1 MEDHMKR
8 INISENE
15 ALRNQIIEA
24 RTKVKSV
31 HPLVHNI
38 TNYVTVNDC
47 ANILL
52 SANASPIMSDD
63 LMEVE
68 EITSICG
75 ALVLNIGTL
84 NERTIKSMLLAG
96 KKASELGHPIVLDP
110 VGAGA
115 SKLRTKTALAL
126 IEALDVTVIR
136 GNISELKALYLGDS
150 STHGVDANDV
160 DAISEKNLE
169 DAIKL
174 VNQMAKHFGTI
185 IAVTGAIDIVTN
197 GDEAYVIKNGHEKMK
212 YITGTG
218 CMLSSLIGAYVRANS
233 ENPVLGVVAVV
244 SLMGSCGELAWSY
257 CEEHKLGTGT
267 MKTRLIDL
275 IGNMD
280 DAKFASLMKVEKVE
294 LVKNEGN

>member
-1 MEDHMKR
+1 MKR

-15 ALRNQIIEA
+15 ALRNQLIEA

-84 NERTIKSMLLAG
+84 NERTIKAMLLAG

-115 SKLRTKTALAL
+115 SKLRTNTALAL

-150 STHGVDANDV
+150 STQGVDANDV

-169 DAIKL
+169 GAIKL

-197 GDEAYVIKNGHEKMK
+197 GEEAYVIKNGHEKMK

-218 CMLSSLIGAYVRANS
+218 CMLTSLIGAYVRANS
-233 ENPVLGVVAVV
+233 ENPVLGVAAVV

-275 IGNMD
+275 IGSMD

-294 LVKNEGN
+294 LDKNEGI

>member
-1 MEDHMKR
+1 MKR
-8 INISENE
+8 MNISENKTYI
-15 ALRNQIIEA
+15 NQLILA
-24 RTKVKSV
+24 RTNVKST

-84 NERTIKSMLLAG
+84 NERTIKAMLLAG

-115 SKLRTKTALAL
+115 SKLRTSTALAIL
-126 IEALDVTVIR
+126 EALDVTVIR

-150 STHGVDANDV
+150 STQGVDANDV

-185 IAVTGAIDIVTN
+185 IAVTGAIDIVTD
-197 GDEAYVIKNGHEKMK
+197 GEDAYVIKNGHEKMK

-218 CMLSSLIGAYVRANS
+218 CMLTSLIGAYVTANA
-233 ENPVLGVVAVV
+233 ENPLEGVAAVAA
-244 SLMGSCGELAWSY
+244 LMGICGELAWAY
-257 CEEHKLGTGT
+257 CEAHGLGTGS

-275 IGNMD
+275 IGSLED
-280 DAKFASLMKVEKVE
+280 VKFASLMKVEKVE
-294 LVKNEGN
+294 IVQKMEV

>member
-1 MEDHMKR
+1 MKF
-8 INISENE
+8 IKISENVT
-15 ALRNQIIEA
+15 LRNEFTQA
-24 RTKVKSV
+24 RTNVKSV

-52 SANASPIMSDD
+52 ASNASPIMSDEI
-63 LMEVE
+63 MEVE

-84 NERTIKSMLLAG
+84 NAQTIKAMFLAG
-96 KKASELGHPIVLDP
+96 QKSSELGHPIVLDP

-115 SKLRTKTALAL
+115 SKLRTNTALAL

-136 GNISELKALYLGDS
+136 GNISELKALYLGNS
-150 STHGVDANDV
+150 STQGVDANDV
-160 DAISEKNLE
+160 DAITEENLE
-169 DAIKL
+169 DAIRL
-174 VNQMAKHFGTI
+174 VIQMAKHFNAI
-185 IAVTGAIDIVTN
+185 IAVTGAIDIVAN

-218 CMLSSLIGAYVRANS
+218 CMLTSMIGAYVKAN
-233 ENPVLGVVAVV
+233 PGMPLQGVASIVA
-244 SLMGSCGELAWSY
+244 LMGICGELAWAY
-257 CEEHKLGTGT
+257 CEAYDLGTNS

-275 IGNMD
+275 IGSLD
-280 DAKFASLMKVEKVE
+280 DAKFASFLRVEKVE
-294 LVKNEGN
+294 V

>member
-1 MEDHMKR
+1 MKR

-15 ALRNQIIEA
+15 ALRNQLIEA

-63 LMEVE
+63 LIEVE

-84 NERTIKSMLLAG
+84 NERTIKAMLLAG
-96 KKASELGHPIVLDP
+96 KKASDLGHPIVLDP

-115 SKLRTKTALAL
+115 SKLRTNTALAL
-126 IEALDVTVIR
+126 IEALDMTVIR

-150 STHGVDANDV
+150 STQGVDANDV

-169 DAIKL
+169 GAIKL

-185 IAVTGAIDIVTN
+185 IAVTGAIDIVAN
-197 GDEAYVIKNGHEKMK
+197 GEEAYVIKNGHEKMK

-218 CMLSSLIGAYVRANS
+218 CMLTSLIGAYVRANS
-233 ENPVLGVVAVV
+233 ENPVLGVAAVV

-257 CEEHKLGTGT
+257 CDEHKLGTGT

-275 IGNMD
+275 IGSID

-294 LVKNEGN
+294 LDKNEGI

>member
-1 MEDHMKR
+1 MEGYMKR

-15 ALRNQIIEA
+15 ALRNQLIEA

-84 NERTIKSMLLAG
+84 NERTIKAMLLAG

-115 SKLRTKTALAL
+115 SKLRTNTALAL

-150 STHGVDANDV
+150 STQGVDANDV

-169 DAIKL
+169 GAIKL

-185 IAVTGAIDIVTN
+185 IAVTGAIDIVAN
-197 GDEAYVIKNGHEKMK
+197 GEEAYVIKNGHEKMK

-218 CMLSSLIGAYVRANS
+218 CMLTSLIGAYVRANS
-233 ENPVLGVVAVV
+233 ENPVLGVAAVV

-257 CEEHKLGTGT
+257 CDEHKLGTGT

-275 IGNMD
+275 IGSID

-294 LVKNEGN
+294 LDKNEGI

>member
-1 MEDHMKR
+1 MKR

-15 ALRNQIIEA
+15 SLRNQLIEA

-115 SKLRTKTALAL
+115 SKLRTNTALAI

-150 STHGVDANDV
+150 STQGVDANDV

-169 DAIKL
+169 GAIKL

-197 GDEAYVIKNGHEKMK
+197 GEETYVIKNGHEKMK

-218 CMLSSLIGAYVRANS
+218 CMLTSLIGAYVRANS
-233 ENPVLGVVAVV
+233 ENPVLGVAAVV

-275 IGNMD
+275 IGSID
-280 DAKFASLMKVEKVE
+280 DAKFASLMKIEKVE
-294 LVKNEGN
+294 LDKNEGI

>member
-1 MEDHMKR
+1 MKR

-15 ALRNQIIEA
+15 ALRNQLIEA

-84 NERTIKSMLLAG
+84 NERTIKAMLLAG

-115 SKLRTKTALAL
+115 SKLRTNTALAL

-150 STHGVDANDV
+150 STQGVDANDV

-169 DAIKL
+169 GAIKL

-197 GDEAYVIKNGHEKMK
+197 GEEAYVIKNGHEKMK

-218 CMLSSLIGAYVRANS
+218 CMLTSLIGAYVRANS
-233 ENPVLGVVAVV
+233 ENPVLGVAAVV

-257 CEEHKLGTGT
+257 CDEHKLGTGT

-275 IGNMD
+275 IGSID
-280 DAKFASLMKVEKVE
+280 DANFASLMKIERVE
-294 LVKNEGN
+294 LDKNEGI

>member
-1 MEDHMKR
+1 MKR

-84 NERTIKSMLLAG
+84 NERTIKAMFLAG

-115 SKLRTKTALAL
+115 SKLRTNTALAL
-126 IEALDVTVIR
+126 LEALDVTVIR

-150 STHGVDANDV
+150 STQGVDANDV
-160 DAISEKNLE
+160 DAITEKNLE
-169 DAIKL
+169 DAVKL
-174 VNQMAKHFGTI
+174 VNQMAKHFDTI
-185 IAVTGAIDIVTN
+185 IAVTGAIDIVAN
-197 GDEAYVIKNGHEKMK
+197 GEEAYVIKNGHEMMK

-218 CMLSSLIGAYVRANS
+218 CMLTSLIGAFVKANS
-233 ENPVLGVVAVV
+233 EKPLVGVASVV
-244 SLMGSCGELAWSY
+244 SLMGICGELAWAY
-257 CEEHKLGTGT
+257 CEEHNLGTAT

-275 IGNMD
+275 IGSMD
-280 DAKFASLMKVEKVE
+280 DGKFASFMKVERVE
-294 LVKNEGN
+294 LAEKVGS

>member
-1 MEDHMKR
+1 MKR

-15 ALRNQIIEA
+15 ALRNQLIEA

-84 NERTIKSMLLAG
+84 NERTIKAMLLAG

-115 SKLRTKTALAL
+115 SKLRTNTALAL

-150 STHGVDANDV
+150 STQGVDANDV

-169 DAIKL
+169 GAIKL

-185 IAVTGAIDIVTN
+185 IAVTGAIDIVAN
-197 GDEAYVIKNGHEKMK
+197 GEEAYVIKNGHEKMK

-218 CMLSSLIGAYVRANS
+218 CMLTSLIGAYVRANS
-233 ENPVLGVVAVV
+233 ENPVLGVAAVV

-257 CEEHKLGTGT
+257 CEEHNLGTGT

-275 IGNMD
+275 IGSID
-280 DAKFASLMKVEKVE
+280 DANFASLMKIERVEF
-294 LVKNEGN
+294 VKNEGV

>member
-1 MEDHMKR
+1 MKR

-15 ALRNQIIEA
+15 ALRNQLIEA

-84 NERTIKSMLLAG
+84 NERTIKAMLLAG

-115 SKLRTKTALAL
+115 SKLRTNTALAL

-150 STHGVDANDV
+150 STQGVDANDV

-169 DAIKL
+169 GAIKL

-185 IAVTGAIDIVTN
+185 IAVTGAIDIVAN
-197 GDEAYVIKNGHEKMK
+197 GEEAYVIKNGHEKMK

-218 CMLSSLIGAYVRANS
+218 CMLTSLIGAYVRANS
-233 ENPVLGVVAVV
+233 ENPVLGVAAVV

-257 CEEHKLGTGT
+257 CDEHKLGTGT

-275 IGNMD
+275 IGSID

-294 LVKNEGN
+294 LDKNEGI